1 MLAFRRGT
9 RVAMLEIMHKDNV
22 VISTPCGA
30 DWNAMDPRGRKR
42 LCGSCDK
49 LVHDLSALEEK
60 EAGEL
65 LAGASSLC
73 VRYLYDENG
82 RIWFRQDLAAVTP
95 AIIPD
100 HRLKRGA
107 KGALA
112 LSAMLA
118 APVLFQACGGNN
130 GYNGYYRDPQSNEA
144 DGGVPED
151 QTATEQVPGDAP
163 NTAATDVAAPA
174 ASDGR

>member
-1 MLAFRRGT
+1 MLR
-9 RVAMLEIMHKDNV
+9 IMHKDNV

-30 DWNAMDPRGRKR
+30 DWNAMQPQGRKR

-82 RIWFRQDLAAVTP
+82 RIWFRRDLAVATP

-100 HRLKRGA
+100 HRLKQGA

-118 APVLFQACGGNN
+118 APLLFQACGGNAGN
-130 GYNGYYRDPQSNEA
+130 YGYGNYQPDPPNSEV
-144 DGGVPED
+144 DGGVPDE
-151 QTATEQVPGDAP
+151 QTAAEQVPEGEP
-163 NTAATDVAAPA
+163 NTAA
-174 ASDGR
+174 SDPSNR

>member
-1 MLAFRRGT
+1 
-9 RVAMLEIMHKDNV
+9 MLEIMHKDNV

-30 DWNAMDPRGRKR
+30 DWNAMDPRGKKR

-82 RIWFRQDLAAVTP
+82 RIWFRGDLAVATP

-100 HRLKRGA
+100 HRLKQGA

-112 LSAMLA
+112 VSAMLA
-118 APVLFQACGGNN
+118 APLLFQACGGNN
-130 GYNGYYRDPQSNEA
+130 GYNGYNDYQPDPPNSEV
-144 DGGVPED
+144 DGGFVEG
-151 QTATEQVPGDAP
+151 QTADEQGPESGP
-163 NTAATDVAAPA
+163 TTAS
-174 ASDGR
+174 SDPSNR